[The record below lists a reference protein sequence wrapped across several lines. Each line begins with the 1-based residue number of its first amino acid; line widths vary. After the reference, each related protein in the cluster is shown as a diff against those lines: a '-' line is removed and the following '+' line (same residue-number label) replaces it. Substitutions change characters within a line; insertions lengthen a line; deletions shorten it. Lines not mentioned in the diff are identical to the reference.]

1 MACGKGQVPGE
12 TWLNDVALTQWLCL
26 KFREIPLEFCWRNSA
41 FACEARAVVCSAW
54 QGLLLPET
62 CLQPH
67 KNNQMLGRRS
77 LSTLS
82 WKEQMGNYFGLSK
95 EKQALESHSSIQFQ
109 KSLIFMYSKFQQEL
123 LWTFII
129 NGDTNVSPQ
138 FPPLQEASFKSKS
151 SPAVLRINDLSNSLP
166 SIIDKILNT

>member
-1 MACGKGQVPGE
+1 M
-12 TWLNDVALTQWLCL
+12 
-26 KFREIPLEFCWRNSA
+26 
-41 FACEARAVVCSAW
+41 
-54 QGLLLPET
+54 
-62 CLQPH
+62 
-67 KNNQMLGRRS
+67 
-77 LSTLS
+77 STLS

-138 FPPLQEASFKSKS
+138 FPPLQEAPFKSKS